1 MHKLNEKLQ
10 EKMDDYEKEYIENF
24 FKKVDSIKENNNGK
38 ISEAKD
44 FLDDNIEYLKEY
56 QVDVDKIE
64 NSNKMAENLISKL

>member
-1 MHKLNEKLQ
+1 
-10 EKMDDYEKEYIENF
+10 MDDYEKEYIENF